1 MAPTPNIQVAINKTQ
16 LEINESMELSF
27 TGTADQVVVYTGDE
41 SHDYELRSQSN
52 TGFVVNKGRFSYSYS
67 TPGTYKVVYIASTY
81 TERATDLKQDTCS
94 FYVQVIDDH
103 TEIQRLSCPQV
114 IYDEVFAEAI
124 DDTNWLM
131 RLPRK
136 IKFSTSTPS
145 VSLSQRL
152 DFDLA
157 SDSTKVYLNGVE
169 WVSTKKYDLS
179 SPIDIKVVSD
189 FGSTRDYK
197 LYTMQYPEFETF
209 SIAGVEGTIGRNE
222 FDYSDYTMTVTLP
235 AGTDVSNI
243 APVFTTYSENEKVY
257 LNNQEQHSGSSA
269 ANFTDGVTY
278 TLRSTIEGMPSM
290 VTESTFKVNIVFE

>member
-1 MAPTPNIQVAINKTQ
+1 M
-16 LEINESMELSF
+16 
-27 TGTADQVVVYTGDE
+27 
-41 SHDYELRSQSN
+41 
-52 TGFVVNKGRFSYSYS
+52 
-67 TPGTYKVVYIASTY
+67 
-81 TERATDLKQDTCS
+81 
-94 FYVQVIDDH
+94 
-103 TEIQRLSCPQV
+103 
-114 IYDEVFAEAI
+114 FAEAI

-136 IKFSTSTPS
+136 LKFSTSTPS

-169 WVSTKKYDLS
+169 WVSTKKYDLA

-197 LYTMQYPEFETF
+197 LYTMQYPEFKTF

-278 TLRSTIEGMPSM
+278 ILRSTIEGMPSM